1 VSRLYSFAVT
11 TVNAARLHSRIA
23 ALARFG
29 ALPGGGVTR
38 SCWSAPHEA
47 ARAWLLGEIRA
58 AGLQGWVDP
67 AGNIFG
73 GLGANAFS
81 AGTPVVLTGSHIDT
95 VPEGGI
101 LDGALGVLA
110 GLECLHSI
118 HEAGAAPRR
127 PLVVAAWSDE
137 EGKFGSLFGS
147 RAFCGRLDVAALP
160 SMAATDGE
168 RLVDAMARAG
178 FDAAR
183 APEARAPEGAVHSYV
198 ELHIEQGPR
207 LDEAGVP
214 IAVVDSIVGVRRT
227 RLVFNGQADH
237 AGTTPMERR
246 RDAFLA
252 AAEYSLSAR
261 ELVVSRGGGRSV
273 TNIGVVSVHPGVSN
287 IVPGRA
293 ELVHEMRSPDADT
306 LERLAQAC
314 EALAREIGERRQI
327 GVEIRRM
334 SATVPVTC
342 SPRVQAAVEGAC
354 KTLGLGWKT
363 LYSAAGHDAQNL
375 ALVTDSGMLFIPSQ
389 GGKSHRVDETS
400 DAAAIERGANVLVQ
414 TLLTLAG

>member
-1 VSRLYSFAVT
+1 MT
-11 TVNAARLHSRIA
+11 TVNAARLHARIA

-38 SCWSAPHEA
+38 SCWGPAHEE

-58 AGLQGWVDP
+58 AGLTPWVDP
-67 AGNIFG
+67 AGNVFG
-73 GLGANAFS
+73 GLGAAGFS
-81 AGTPVVLTGSHIDT
+81 AATPVVLTGSHIDT

-110 GLECLHSI
+110 GLECLHAI
-118 HEAGAAPRR
+118 RDAGAPPRR

-137 EGKFGSLFGS
+137 EGRYGSLFGS
-147 RAFCGRLDVAALP
+147 RAFCGRLDRAAIP
-160 SMAATDGE
+160 SMTAVDGE
-168 RLVDAMARAG
+168 RLVDAMTRAG
-178 FDAAR
+178 FDASKAADAA
-183 APEARAPEGAVHSYV
+183 APAGAVHAYV

-214 IAVVDSIVGVRRT
+214 VAAVDSIVGVRRT
-227 RLVFNGQADH
+227 RLVFLGQADH

-252 AAEYSLSAR
+252 AADYALRAR
-261 ELVVSRGGGRSV
+261 DLVVERGGGRSV
-273 TNIGVVSVHPGVSN
+273 TNIGVAYVHPGVSN

-314 EALAREIGERRQI
+314 EALAQEIGQRRGI

-334 SATVPVTC
+334 SATTPVAC
-342 SPRVQAAVEGAC
+342 SPRVQSAVVKAC
-354 KTLGLGWKT
+354 KQLGLEHTT

-375 ALVTDSGMLFIPSQ
+375 ALVTDAGMLFIPSR

-400 DAAAIERGANVLVQ
+400 DADAIERGANVLLR
-414 TLLTLAG
+414 TLLDLAA